1 MGVFTAF
8 WPECICHFG
17 HWQGQPGFDACLCFK
32 QVLVAQL
39 MTPQDVKADALVTS
53 AMQSSLTML
62 EAGSSEQ
69 CEASVELLQ
78 HLIPLHKHLTLL
90 QRWLEVRASCSC
102 V

>member
-1 MGVFTAF
+1 
-8 WPECICHFG
+8 
-17 HWQGQPGFDACLCFK
+17 
-32 QVLVAQL
+32 

-78 HLIPLHKHLTLL
+78 HLVPLHKHLTLL
-90 QRWLEVRASCSC
+90 QRWLEVRASCSSVSTKSC
-102 V
+102 ISDKSHMVPFLQRASSMLNWDVDPERHLR

>member
-1 MGVFTAF
+1 MGCLYSFLARM
-8 WPECICHFG
+8 HLLLG
-17 HWQGQPGFDACLCFK
+17 HWQGFDACLCFR
-32 QVLVAQL
+32 QVLVDHL

-90 QRWLEVRASCSC
+90 QRWLEVRASCSS